1 MFDLF
6 TRYYSDLF
14 LIGGLVNTNLGET
27 CLDAGYSDLPD
38 GQTCSDAWAFALYFN
53 SNARYHGNFS
63 DKGYPKGC
71 YIYDNGVMWF
81 NSHTTGSPNS
91 DTQSICTAGSYL
103 FSVLTLNGI
112 NANKPS

>member
-14 LIGGLVNTNLGET
+14 FIGGLVNTNLGET

-81 NSHTTGSPNS
+81 NSHMTGSSNS
-91 DTQSICTAGSYL
+91 DTQTICTAGSYL
-103 FSVLTLNGI
+103 FSVIALNGI